1 MKKLFV
7 LLIVAFVF
15 TMNYSFSSPV
25 QSSDNKI
32 LGPLVVKIEIPVSA
46 PYFSELLSDCISDI
60 GSDYVPGLETA
71 TPKCYC
77 QQMIGGE
84 KCNKVIECPG
94 SYCWSCLGM
103 IPEAR

>member
-15 TMNYSFSSPV
+15 TNHPFASPAQNYE
-25 QSSDNKI
+25 NKV
-32 LGPLVVKIEIPVSA
+32 LGPIVVKVETPVSA